1 VTSGDDILSRWPSKY
16 YDYGSVKGGL
26 DVDPVAF
33 AVFGVS
39 IRWYG
44 ILITVGML
52 AGIILA
58 LSEVRRR
65 KDNENWFL
73 DMLFFAIPAGLLG
86 SRLYYVA
93 FNLAE
98 YRTLLEALN
107 FREGG
112 LAIHGGVL
120 GGVLAA
126 YAYTRYRRVNF
137 WHWADIAAPS
147 IILAQAIGRWGNY
160 FNEEAYGIPTRLP
173 WAMYIAGEYRH
184 PAFLYESLWN
194 LGVFAVLIFVLR
206 RRQFVGQ
213 VASLYLVGYS
223 LGRLWIEAIRADSL
237 WLGPFRAAQVVSV
250 FLIIL
255 GVYIYRRLR

>member
-1 VTSGDDILSRWPSKY
+1 
-16 YDYGSVKGGL
+16 
-26 DVDPVAF
+26 VDPVAF
-33 AVFGVS
+33 QVLGVA

-44 ILITVGML
+44 ILVTLGML
-52 AGIILA
+52 AGVVLAII
-58 LSEVRRR
+58 EVRRQ
-65 KDNENWFL
+65 KENENWYL

-98 YRTLLEALN
+98 YSTLAEILN

-126 YAYTRYRRVNF
+126 YAYTRYRKVNF

-160 FNEEAYGIPTRLP
+160 FNQEAYGIPTQLP
-173 WAMYIAGEYRH
+173 WAMFIAGEYRH
-184 PAFLYESLWN
+184 PAFLYEFLWN
-194 LGVFAVLIFVLR
+194 LVVFAVLMCVLR

-223 LGRLWIEAIRADSL
+223 FGRLWIEAIRTDSI
-237 WLGPFRAAQVVSV
+237 WLGPLRLAQVVSV
-250 FLIIL
+250 LLIVIGL
-255 GVYIYRRLR
+255 YTYRRFRSQPASTSGS